1 MLGAIR
7 TVGCQTQND
16 DGEERLS
23 TANAQNNSRSDHLVV
38 AATDF
43 VVGEGL
49 V

>member
-1 MLGAIR
+1 VLGAIR
-7 TVGCQTQND
+7 TVGCQTQHD
-16 DGEERLS
+16 DGKERLS

-38 AATDF
+38 ATTNL